1 MDSNV
6 KIASGINLVAGL
18 WLMASAFVMAVGF
31 YSNPFVVGLLVA
43 VFALIELADPG
54 SSRWAGWVSGL
65 LGFWL
70 LISPLF
76 LTMATMGAIWNSV
89 ILGLVIVGF
98 SLWGMMSSPSMGRG
112 HPSMS

>member
-1 MDSNV
+1 MSSNV
-6 KIASGINLVAGL
+6 KIAGGINLVAGL

-31 YSNPFVVGLLVA
+31 YSNPFIVGALVA
-43 VFALIELADPG
+43 IFALIELADPE
-54 SSRWAGWVSGL
+54 SSMWVGWVSGL

-70 LISPLF
+70 LISPLAIA
-76 LTMATMGAIWNSV
+76 MATAGATWNSV
-89 ILGLVIVGF
+89 ILGLIVLGS